1 MRLTIFNFWP
11 GFEMKLQK
19 LWIPNMK
26 AYHISNEY
34 ACVSYDK
41 QSDGCGHWNTAHGE
55 SFNKSL
61 EMDWVLRRRKKIWFE
76 HGNKMTDW
84 TNGESF
90 VIIPDRVAWESRSE
104 ECWSCGAFLTVTTSC
119 KGRLGR
125 ASTKDLE
132 DLLRWRCSFELTE
145 DLSLIPWVFKL
156 GSSCRVKPMIGNWTT
171 PRLRLAF
178 LSC

>member
-1 MRLTIFNFWP
+1 MR
-11 GFEMKLQK
+11 
-19 LWIPNMK
+19 
-26 AYHISNEY
+26 
-34 ACVSYDK
+34 VSHTDK

-104 ECWSCGAFLTVTTSC
+104 ECWSCGAFLMVTTSC